1 MVSHFFLCS
10 IFILSFRIRALLCG
24 IRQQL
29 KTLLQLPENGT
40 AAKSYPSPVNP
51 G

>member
-10 IFILSFRIRALLCG
+10 IYILSFHIRALLCG

-29 KTLLQLPENGT
+29 KTLLQLFKNGNSCGKPQN
-40 AAKSYPSPVNP
+40 AI
-51 G
+51 